1 MIEILHGA
9 RETIIYNESIYVK
22 PYYNDESENYPNH
35 WEPSFEVIMPIKNIY
50 TIYIEEE
57 KLVLLPNQILIIAP
71 GMLHRIEAPD
81 KGVRYIMLFDPALF
95 NSISGFESLNT
106 MFCPYALYTES
117 NCNCLPELNQCMNHL
132 YSEYS
137 GNDPLKYASIYS
149 DLLQLIIA
157 AKKNQVNTIIDA
169 SFLSD
174 SKSHK
179 YLNKFLSIC
188 KYIEDNC
195 NEDITIEELAN
206 MSGFSESHFI
216 RLFKQFT
223 NVTYYNYLNQCRIN
237 KAKHL
242 LADVSNLS
250 ITEISL
256 QSGFTSIA
264 TFNRLFKK
272 QLNCSPTQ
280 YRSMQTL

>member
-9 RETIIYNESIYVK
+9 RETIVYNESISVK
-22 PYYNDESENYPNH
+22 PYYNKEFENYPNH
-35 WEPSFEVIMPIKNIY
+35 WEPSFEIIMPIKNIY
-50 TIYIEEE
+50 TVYIEEE
-57 KLVLLPNQILIIAP
+57 KLVLSTNDVLIIAP
-71 GMLHRIEAPD
+71 GVLHGIEAPTE
-81 KGVRYIMLFDPALF
+81 GIRYITLFDASLF
-95 NSISGFESLNT
+95 THVSGFESLNT
-106 MFCPYALYTES
+106 MFCPYALYTNS
-117 NCNCLPELNQCMNHL
+117 NCDCLLELNQYMNDL
-132 YSEYS
+132 YKEYR
-137 GNDPLKYASIYS
+137 GNDELKFACIYS
-149 DLLQLIIA
+149 NLLRFLIT
-157 AKKNQVNTIIDA
+157 AKKHQVNPIINA
-169 SFLSD
+169 TFLSD

-179 YLNKFLSIC
+179 YLNKFLNIC

-195 NEDITIEELAN
+195 SEEITVCELAN

-237 KAKHL
+237 KSKHL
-242 LADVSNLS
+242 LANDSNLS
-250 ITEISL
+250 ITEVSL

-280 YRSMQTL
+280 YRNMQTK

>member
-9 RETIIYNESIYVK
+9 RETIVYNESISVK
-22 PYYNDESENYPNH
+22 PYYNKEFENYPNH
-35 WEPSFEVIMPIKNIY
+35 WEPSFEIIMPIKNIY
-50 TIYIEEE
+50 TVFIEEE
-57 KLVLLPNQILIIAP
+57 KLVLSPNDVLIIAP
-71 GMLHRIEAPD
+71 GVLHRIEAPRE
-81 KGVRYIMLFDPALF
+81 GTRYITLFDASLF
-95 NSISGFESLNT
+95 TSISGFESLNT
-106 MFCPYALYTES
+106 MFCPYALYTAQ
-117 NCNCLPELNQCMNHL
+117 NCDCLLTLNQFMDDL
-132 YSEYS
+132 YLEYR
-137 GNDPLKYASIYS
+137 GNDSLKFASIYS
-149 DLLQLIIA
+149 DLLSFLIT
-157 AKKNQVNTIIDA
+157 AKKHQVNTMIN
-169 SFLSD
+169 STFLSD

-179 YLNKFLSIC
+179 YLNKFLNIC

-195 NEDITIEELAN
+195 HEEITVYELAN

-237 KAKHL
+237 KSKHL
-242 LADVSNLS
+242 LANDSNLS
-250 ITEISL
+250 ITEVSL

-280 YRSMQTL
+280 YRNMQTK